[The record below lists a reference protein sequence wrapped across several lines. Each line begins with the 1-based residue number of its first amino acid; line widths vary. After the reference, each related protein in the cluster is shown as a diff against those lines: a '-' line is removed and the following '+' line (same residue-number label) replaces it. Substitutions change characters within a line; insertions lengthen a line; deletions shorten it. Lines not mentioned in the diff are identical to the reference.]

1 MTIYLLYLVLMLRYT
16 NGYLEN
22 FKFLEGTWILRST
35 NDIKLK
41 NKFSYLILENNFLKI
56 KTITDGILR
65 TKVSRTCSLRML
77 KNNNSLLKFINL
89 NNLNNVYE
97 DNNID
102 FELNISNVNVYSY
115 SIFNL
120 EIPQVKYKQ
129 YDYHNIKKIINVK
142 HKDKTIY
149 VEDIYN
155 NLYYIFDLNNNYIKT
170 PYIEITIATILV
182 NEIFDLILEKIL
194 IKN

>member
-1 MTIYLLYLVLMLRYT
+1 MNNFILYLLFIIKYT
-16 NGYLEN
+16 NAYLEN
-22 FKFLEGTWILRST
+22 FKFLEGTWTLRST
-35 NDIKLK
+35 NDFKLK
-41 NKFSYLILENNFLKI
+41 NKFSYLVLENNFLKI

-65 TKVSRTCSLRML
+65 TKVSRTCSLKML

-102 FELNISNVNVYSY
+102 FELNISNVNIYSY

-120 EIPQVKYKQ
+120 EIPQIRYKQ
-129 YDYHNIKKIINVK
+129 YDDYNIKKIINVK

-170 PYIEITIATILV
+170 PYIEITIATLLV
-182 NEIFDLILEKIL
+182 NEIFDIILERIFR
-194 IKN
+194 

>member
-1 MTIYLLYLVLMLRYT
+1 MLYLVYLLFFIKYA
-16 NGYLEN
+16 NAYLEN
-22 FKFLEGTWILRST
+22 FKFLEGTWTLRST

-41 NKFSYLILENNFLKI
+41 NKFSYLILENNFLKM
-56 KTITDGILR
+56 KTITNGILR
-65 TKVSRTCSLRML
+65 TKVSRTCSLKML
-77 KNNNSLLKFINL
+77 KNNNSLLKFINF

-120 EIPQVKYKQ
+120 EIPQVKYRQ
-129 YDYHNIKKIINVK
+129 YDYQNIKKIINVK

-149 VEDIYN
+149 VKDVYN
-155 NLYYIFDLNNNYIKT
+155 NLYYIFDLNNDYIKT
-170 PYIEITIATILV
+170 PYIEITITTLLV
-182 NEIFDLILEKIL
+182 NSIFNLIIEKIF
-194 IKN
+194 